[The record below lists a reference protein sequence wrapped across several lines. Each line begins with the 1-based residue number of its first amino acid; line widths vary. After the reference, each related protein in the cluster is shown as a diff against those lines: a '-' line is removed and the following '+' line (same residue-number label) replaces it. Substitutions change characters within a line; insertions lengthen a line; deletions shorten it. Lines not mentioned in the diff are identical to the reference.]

1 MKQSWKK
8 RRRRAGATSLWS
20 KQMRVSAERTTPSAW
35 GHVSMQKS
43 YSRFDPSRIL
53 WLNGNEFAS
62 FTEKVE
68 ESEKEEVVWVWVWV
82 SPRGLL
88 RERSTGT
95 TSAAT
100 IQRLMMQLRILV
112 GFFRIFGA
120 EKRGKRRG
128 KEGRKLCQL
137 LIGCCEVMCYKPRG
151 ALGLSIW
158 SVLGFDPLFRRGYY
172 WLLSILLLAPIIV
185 RKYLSVLNFKF
196 LHPFLFLLPR
206 SPHLLSPIS
215 QPSLPF
221 SSHSPSLSNQFLL
234 LNQYFSLPHPS
245 LSPSQLASE
254 VGFFPL
260 FLVQQNY
267 NPIIYF
273 FSTKNNGVVI
283 LLCY

>member
-88 RERSTGT
+88 RVRSTGM

-100 IQRLMMQLRILV
+100 IQRLMQLRI
-112 GFFRIFGA
+112 FGCFLQNLWCREER
-120 EKRGKRRG
+120 EKKR
-128 KEGRKLCQL
+128 EARKLCQL
-137 LIGCCEVMCYKPRG
+137 LISYLVIGREWHWAWAC
-151 ALGLSIW
+151 
-158 SVLGFDPLFRRGYY
+158 VLM
-172 WLLSILLLAPIIV
+172 
-185 RKYLSVLNFKF
+185 
-196 LHPFLFLLPR
+196 R
-206 SPHLLSPIS
+206 S
-215 QPSLPF
+215 F
-221 SSHSPSLSNQFLL
+221 MKV
-234 LNQYFSLPHPS
+234 
-245 LSPSQLASE
+245 E
-254 VGFFPL
+254 
-260 FLVQQNY
+260 
-267 NPIIYF
+267 
-273 FSTKNNGVVI
+273 
-283 LLCY
+283 